1 MQLWRRKAVFAGLGC
16 IIRNCEGAVMVA
28 ATSKKPCLG
37 DVEITEVVLA
47 ILEGLKLAAEVA
59 LSPLVIESDSNSV
72 TNFIFKGFSSRKEL
86 DRIICE
92 IKILIDQDNEYRVVY
107 TSRSC
112 KLVTH
117 DLAKMA
123 LANSE
128 SRGVD

>member
-1 MQLWRRKAVFAGLGC
+1 KAVFAGLGC
-16 IIRNCEGAVMVA
+16 IIRNCEGAVMVT

-37 DVEITEVVLA
+37 DVEITEVLA
-47 ILEGLKLAAEVA
+47 ILGGLMLAAEVT

-72 TNFIFKGFSSRKEL
+72 TKFILKGISCRGEL
-86 DRIICE
+86 DLIICE
-92 IKILIDQDNEYRVVY
+92 IRVLIDQDNQYRVVY